1 MSTSEFLRN
10 VTSDEIRNASDN
22 SDTAED
28 AAHGEMLSGKEY
40 IDRMDARLARD
51 YPGLHQRIMEFV
63 EGQQETD
70 SPDVFVM
77 GVWAGAT
84 MCAHDITIA
93 AEVHDVQQMLGEIR

>member
-10 VTSDEIRNASDN
+10 VTAEEIKTASDN

-28 AAHGEMLSGKEY
+28 AARGEMLSPQEF
-40 IDRMDARLARD
+40 INRMDFRLARD

-63 EGQQETD
+63 EGQKETG

-93 AEVHDVQQMLGEIR
+93 AEVHDVQQMLGGS